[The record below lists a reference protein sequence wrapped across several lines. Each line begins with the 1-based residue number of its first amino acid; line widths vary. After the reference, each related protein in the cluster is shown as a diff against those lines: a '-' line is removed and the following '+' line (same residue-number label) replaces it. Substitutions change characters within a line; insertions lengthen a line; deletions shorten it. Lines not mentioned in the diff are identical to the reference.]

1 MVGSGSGDEFVAMT
15 EYLKDFLQF
24 LALNRN
30 ASAHTVRAYESDL
43 TQFLTHAAAHAGVA
57 VADLRAARLDRAA
70 IRAFLGEL
78 HRAGVSRATAAR
90 KLAAVRSLL
99 RYLRREGAID
109 DDPGALVPTPK
120 RDVRMPSHLS
130 ESEMDALIGAAGSDE
145 PLGRRDRA
153 ILELFY
159 ASGLRLAELAGL
171 DVDDVNLSQRMVRV
185 LGKGRKERIVPF
197 NESTANAI
205 RAYLN
210 GREALVRGVRL
221 QPDLPRRSRGVDPP
235 KGGPHVRRGRKEAL
249 FVNYRGGRLTVR
261 SIDRLVRRYV
271 AASSARMGI
280 SPHALR
286 HSFATHLLQRGAD
299 LRAIQELLG
308 HARLSTTQRYTH
320 VNAAQLLDVYKKA
333 HPRASG
339 AGKAGRAGGA
349 GRENPGSKTGGT
361 GTTG

>member
-1 MVGSGSGDEFVAMT
+1 MRPALTEHLHEF
-15 EYLKDFLQF
+15 LRFI
-24 LALNRN
+24 ALNRN
-30 ASAHTVRAYESDL
+30 ASEHTVRAYESDL
-43 TQFLTHAAAHAGVA
+43 AQFLDHTAAAAGVEPA
-57 VADLRAARLDRAA
+57 ALRAADLDRAA

-90 KLAAVRSLL
+90 KLAAVRTWL

-120 RDVRMPSHLS
+120 RDIRMPSHLS

-159 ASGLRLAELAGL
+159 ASGLRLSELAGL
-171 DVDDVNLSQRMVRV
+171 DLDDVNLSARMVRV
-185 LGKGRKERIVPF
+185 LGKGRKERLVPF
-197 NESTANAI
+197 NASTAKAI
-205 RAYLN
+205 RVYL
-210 GREALVRGVRL
+210 GEREALVRGLDRR
-221 QPDLPRRSRGVDPP
+221 DARRSNP
-235 KGGPHVRRGRKEAL
+235 L
-249 FVNYRGGRLTVR
+249 FVNYRGGRLTAR

-271 AASSARMGI
+271 AASSARLGI

-299 LRAIQELLG
+299 LRTIQELLG

-320 VNAAQLLDVYKKA
+320 VNAAQLLDVYRKA
-333 HPRASG
+333 HPRARRAEG
-339 AGKAGRAGGA
+339 GGAAGKAGKAGEPAGG
-349 GRENPGSKTGGT
+349 G
-361 GTTG
+361 

>member
-1 MVGSGSGDEFVAMT
+1 MT
-15 EYLKDFLQF
+15 EYLAEFLRF

-30 ASAHTVRAYESDL
+30 ASEHTVRAYESDL
-43 TQFLTHAAAHAGVA
+43 SQFLQHAAAAAGVTSETLRP
-57 VADLRAARLDRAA
+57 ADLTRAS

-78 HRAGVSRATAAR
+78 HRAGVSRATSAR
-90 KLAAVRSLL
+90 KLAAVRTWL

-120 RDVRMPSHLS
+120 RDVRMPAHLS
-130 ESEMDALIGAAGSDE
+130 ESEMDALLDAAGGDG

-171 DVDDVNLSQRMVRV
+171 DLDDVNLSQRMVRV

-197 NESTANAI
+197 NASTAKAV
-205 RAYLN
+205 RAYLSD
-210 GREALVRGVRL
+210 RELLVRGVRL
-221 QPDLPRRSRGVDPP
+221 QPDRREGPP
-235 KGGPHVRRGRKEAL
+235 KGGPPLRAGGRHARREPL

-320 VNAAQLLDVYKKA
+320 VNAAQLLDVYRKA
-333 HPRASG
+333 HPRAG
-339 AGKAGRAGGA
+339 RAGRAGGA
-349 GRENPGSKTGGT
+349 GKAGGA
-361 GTTG
+361 G

>member
-1 MVGSGSGDEFVAMT
+1 MT
-15 EYLKDFLQF
+15 QHLAEFLQF

-43 TQFLTHAAAHAGVA
+43 TQFLDHAAARAGVA
-57 VADLRAARLDRAA
+57 VADLPATSLDRAA

-90 KLAAVRSLL
+90 KLAAVRTLL

-109 DDPGALVPTPK
+109 DDPGALVATPK
-120 RDVRMPSHLS
+120 RDVRMPAHLS
-130 ESEMDALIGAAGSDE
+130 ESEMGALIDAAGSDE

-159 ASGLRLAELAGL
+159 ASGLRLSELAGL
-171 DVDDVNLSQRMVRV
+171 DVEDVNLSQRMVRV
-185 LGKGRKERIVPF
+185 LGKGGKERIVPF
-197 NESTANAI
+197 NASTAKAVRI
-205 RAYLN
+205 YLSA
-210 GREALVRGVRL
+210 REVLVRGVQL
-221 QPDLPRRSRGVDPP
+221 QPDLQPDSRRVGPP
-235 KGGPHVRRGRKEAL
+235 KGGPHVRGELKGGPHGRKERKEPL

-320 VNAAQLLDVYKKA
+320 VNATQLLDVYKKA
-333 HPRASG
+333 HPRA
-339 AGKAGRAGGA
+339 GRAGGA
-349 GRENPGSKTGGT
+349 GKAGGE
-361 GTTG
+361 GKA